1 MENPQEPSVSNPVP
15 EGTRVVNMQAATAD
29 AVAVLE
35 KLVSALR
42 TFHGVASKSE
52 ARAIIRQALMEL

>member
-1 MENPQEPSVSNPVP
+1 
-15 EGTRVVNMQAATAD
+15 MQAATAD